1 MAGLVDAGGAGVGA
15 QHAAPLL
22 AARRLPL
29 KAASAVGAEPRLH
42 RGHADVVLPVP
53 VPRSYTYL
61 IPAEL
66 AERVVPGSRVV
77 VPVQRRQVVGLV
89 VAVDVPAP
97 DVPAKPL
104 AAAPDGEPALSAA
117 LIELG
122 RWIGSYYG
130 APLGLALRA
139 LLPGALWSVRRPAGP
154 PEQAERVIGL
164 TQALPWLLER
174 ERAFR
179 RAPQRRVGYEALEA
193 LGGSAPLR
201 HLLDRLGLSRAVLD
215 GLVKQRLAR
224 YTDVPRARD
233 PFADLS
239 SPPPPALTEAQLG
252 VVSGIAGTPADIPIL
267 IHGVTG
273 SGKTLVYLELLRGV
287 VASGQG
293 AILLVPEIALTPQ
306 TVARVRGVFG
316 DQVAVLHS
324 GLSDGER
331 ADAWRALRRGE
342 RPVAVGPRS
351 AVFAPVQ
358 RLGAI
363 VVDEEHESSYKQGTA
378 PRYHARDVALT
389 RARLEGARVILGSAT
404 PSLQTL
410 QLARTGPV
418 CPLPLPGRIGARALP
433 AVDVI
438 DLRSAPRVAE
448 ARGIPW
454 TEPLDH
460 AVRGALARAEQLIL
474 LLTRRGFATY
484 LQCPACGDVRDCP
497 HCAIALTVHQTPRV
511 LRCHYC
517 GHEEP
522 IPTACRVCGKETQR
536 MRGLGTQQLEHFVGR
551 RFPEARIARMD
562 LDTTSTKWAHHRIL
576 DRMAQGKVD
585 ILLGTQMIA
594 KGLDFPNVTVVGVV
608 DADTG
613 LHLPDFRAAERTFQ
627 LVAQV
632 AGRAGRG
639 PKGGRVFVQTRAPDH
654 PAIRAAAAHSVAGF
668 AAAELPLRAP
678 PNPAY
683 PPHVGLAR
691 FVAVHEDERLAQAA
705 AEGVAAWLRRANTER
720 LGGAL
725 TVLGPAPCPI
735 MRLKGR
741 WRWHVLIKSPEA
753 RPIGRVVRA
762 WGRGRGVGARGA
774 VVVDR
779 DPVSL
784 L

>member
-1 MAGLVDAGGAGVGA
+1 MPATARGRAGDAVVGA
-15 QHAAPLL
+15 QHAAPLPDGTT
-22 AARRLPL
+22 RPRY
-29 KAASAVGAEPRLH
+29 AE
-42 RGHADVVLPVP
+42 VVLPVP
-53 VPRSYTYL
+53 VPRTYTYL
-61 IPAEL
+61 IPPEL
-66 AERVVPGSRVV
+66 EPRVVPGARVI
-77 VPVQRRQVVGLV
+77 VPVRRRQVVGV
-89 VAVDVPAP
+89 VAAVDAP
-97 DVPAKPL
+97 PPSAAAGVAARPIL
-104 AAAPDGEPALSAA
+104 AAPDAEPAITPPLLA
-117 LIELG
+117 LG
-122 RWIGSYYG
+122 VWISRYYG

-154 PEQAERVIGL
+154 GEQVERVLAL
-164 TQALPWLLER
+164 TAALPSLLER
-174 ERAFR
+174 ERAFK
-179 RAPQRRVGYEALEA
+179 RAPKRRVAYEALEA
-193 LGGSAPLR
+193 IGGSAPVR
-201 HLLDRLGLSRAVLD
+201 HLIARLGLSSAALD
-215 GLVKQRLAR
+215 GVVDQGLGR
-224 YTDVPRARD
+224 YDHVPKARD
-233 PFADLS
+233 PFAGLS
-239 SPPPPALTEAQLG
+239 SPPPPELTADQRR
-252 VVSGIAGTPADIPIL
+252 VVQGILATPVETPVL
-267 IHGVTG
+267 IQGVTG
-273 SGKTLVYLELLRGV
+273 SGKTLVYLEVLRSL
-287 VASGQG
+287 VAAGQG
-293 AILLVPEIALTPQ
+293 AIVLVPEIALTPQ

-342 RPVAVGPRS
+342 RRVAVGPRS

-363 VVDEEHESSYKQGTA
+363 VVDEEHEPSYKQGTA
-378 PRYHARDVALT
+378 PRYHARDAALV
-389 RARLEGARVILGSAT
+389 RARLEEGGARLLFGSAT
-404 PSLQTL
+404 PSLETL
-410 QLARTGPV
+410 HLAREGRIRTFE
-418 CPLPLPGRIGARALP
+418 LPQRIGARPLP
-433 AVDVI
+433 PVEVI
-438 DLRSAPRVAE
+438 DLRTAPRVPD
-448 ARGIPW
+448 ARGVPW
-454 TEPLDH
+454 SEALDA
-460 AVRGALARAEQLIL
+460 AVAGALARGEQVIL
-474 LLTRRGFATY
+474 LLNRRGFATF
-484 LQCPACGDVRDCP
+484 LQCPHCGDVRDCP
-497 HCAIALTVHQTPRV
+497 RCAIALTVHQTPPA

-522 IPTACRVCGKETQR
+522 IPGCCGQCGHETQR
-536 MRGLGTQQLEHFVGR
+536 MRGLGTQQLEHFVGL
-551 RFPEARIARMD
+551 RFPAVRVARMD

-576 DRMAQGKVD
+576 ERVARGDVD

-654 PAIRAAAAHSVAGF
+654 HAIRAAAAHSVAEF

-691 FVAVHEDERLAQAA
+691 FVAVHEDERLAQEA
-705 AEGVAAWLRRANTER
+705 AERVAAWLRRANTEQ

-735 MRLKGR
+735 MRLKGQ

-762 WGRGRGVGARGA
+762 WGRGRGPGARGA
-774 VVVDR
+774 VVADR